1 MRRVSVDVLI
11 REAMVAL
18 AAIVVLTGCGP
29 VADGGS
35 AVVVTGQVLAGPSC
49 PVERVGQPCPPRPV
63 PDAVVIAVV
72 GDEQRGET
80 TSDQRGQFRLML
92 PPGRY
97 TIRATNPGGYAST
110 ASDEVTV
117 SIAPVQITL
126 TVDSGIR

>member
-1 MRRVSVDVLI
+1 MDVLI

-35 AVVVTGQVLAGPSC
+35 AVAVTGQVLAGPSC

-63 PDAVVIAVV
+63 PDAVVVAVV
-72 GDEQRGET
+72 GDQQRGET
-80 TSDQRGQFRLML
+80 TSDQRGQFRLIL

-97 TIRATNPGGYAST
+97 IIRATNPGGYAST
-110 ASDEVTV
+110 ASEEVTV
-117 SIAPVQITL
+117 STAPVQITL

>member
-1 MRRVSVDVLI
+1 VDVLI

-18 AAIVVLTGCGP
+18 AAVVVLTGCGP

-110 ASDEVTV
+110 ASEEVTV
-117 SIAPVQITL
+117 STAPVQITL

>member
-1 MRRVSVDVLI
+1 MDVLI

-18 AAIVVLTGCGP
+18 AAVVVLTGCGP

-63 PDAVVIAVV
+63 PDAVVVAVV

-97 TIRATNPGGYAST
+97 TIRATNPGGYGST
-110 ASDEVTV
+110 ASEEVTV
-117 SIAPVQITL
+117 STVPVQITL

>member
-1 MRRVSVDVLI
+1 MREVL
-11 REAMVAL
+11 AVL
-18 AAIVVLTGCGP
+18 AAAVVLTACGP

-35 AVVVTGQVLAGPSC
+35 AVLVTGQVVSAPSC

-63 PDAVVIAVV
+63 PGALVVAVI
-72 GDEQRGET
+72 GNEKRGET

-97 TIRATNPGGYAST
+97 TIRATSPGGYAST
-110 ASDEVTV
+110 AAEQVTV
-117 SIAPVQITL
+117 STAPVKVML

>member
-1 MRRVSVDVLI
+1 
-11 REAMVAL
+11 
-18 AAIVVLTGCGP
+18 
-29 VADGGS
+29 
-35 AVVVTGQVLAGPSC
+35 VLAVPSC

-72 GDEQRGET
+72 GDEQRGKT
-80 TSDQRGQFRLML
+80 TSDQRGQFRLVL

-110 ASDEVTV
+110 ASEEVTV
-117 SIAPVQITL
+117 STTTVQITL